1 MLRYTLLTDG
11 SSDRALE
18 RIIDWVLEGLMSG
31 NGRTDGIKPEWADF
45 SSWRNPPRGLGEK
58 VERAVESFPC
68 DLLFI
73 HRDAERES
81 LDERLKEIE
90 QALDGRQLRGASP
103 VKVIPVRMMEAW
115 LLIDESAIRRAAGN
129 PSSRVD
135 LDLPKLNAIERAADP
150 KHSLHRA
157 LRSAYEC
164 TGRRRD
170 RFNVDK
176 AVHRVAELIQDFRPL
191 RQLPA
196 FKAFEASTRQAFD
209 AWASAGGGR
218 SSGR

>member
-18 RIIDWVLEGLMSG
+18 RIIDWVLAGLIRE

-45 SSWRNPPRGLGEK
+45 SSWPNPPRGLEER
-58 VERAVESFPC
+58 VERTVESFPC

-73 HRDAERES
+73 HRDAERLS
-81 LDERLKEIE
+81 LDERLREIE
-90 QALDGRQLRGASP
+90 QAVDDRQLHGANP
-103 VKVIPVRMMEAW
+103 VKVIPVRMTEAW
-115 LLIDESAIRRAAGN
+115 LLFDESAIRRAAGN

-135 LDLPKLNAIERAADP
+135 LDLPKPNAIERAADP
-150 KHSLHRA
+150 KQSLHEA
-157 LRSAYEC
+157 LRNASEYA
-164 TGRRRD
+164 GRRRD

-176 AVHRVAELIQDFRPL
+176 AVHRVAELIQDFHPL

-196 FKAFEASTRQAFD
+196 FKAFEASTKQAFD
-209 AWASAGGGR
+209 AWVASGGGR
-218 SSGR
+218 